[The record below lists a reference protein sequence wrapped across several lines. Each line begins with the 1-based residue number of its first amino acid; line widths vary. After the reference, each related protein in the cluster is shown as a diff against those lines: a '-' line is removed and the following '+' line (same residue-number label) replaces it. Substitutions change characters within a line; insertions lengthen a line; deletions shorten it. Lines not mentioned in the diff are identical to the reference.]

1 MVRRWMWAGLVTTA
15 LGAGCGEGSPG
26 QSEAAAVVAAPPRAS
41 EAAADGQA
49 AKEKAA
55 VSTAAPDAVAG
66 LSDQSGFMGPGSGRA
81 GAKQEEKAAAPTR
94 DRYGV
99 PGPREPAPQ
108 SDPAAPA
115 KKLDADKGGKV
126 ADLPAAPPP
135 PPTAAS
141 QTSPHGGARPVAGG
155 GAQPAAVVTE
165 EAAIDPNGR
174 FATTYR
180 PGGGHL
186 SAFESAV
193 AAGIVPVSEKEIV
206 SDIGARYSPAIDPP
220 KEGAL
225 ALAVD
230 FERTKLAPSGGPVHV
245 RLALRSSTEKATER
259 PPLSVVVVMDVSGS
273 MRGQLIQAARSA
285 ASDLVDKLDPK
296 DDFSLVT
303 FSTGADV
310 KIPMGKVGSRRE
322 ELKRTIAAI
331 AEGGGTNI
339 GEGLRLGYQQANDKA
354 ASKDGVRVVFL
365 MSDGRANEGITG
377 RPQLARLALDAFQGG
392 IQTSSFG
399 MGTDYDGPLMSQIA
413 QDGAGG
419 YYYLRDAAQ
428 IPGALKTELEKR
440 LDPVATAVEVRLRL
454 KPGVELLNVYG
465 SRRLN
470 EEESARV
477 RQTEV
482 AQDSHTQ
489 KRDGIKANRQDD
501 VEGGMRFFMPAF
513 ARDDSHAILLKLR
526 LPEGVGPKDIALVE
540 LKYKD
545 RLTKKN
551 VVSEQPLKLEY
562 ANSDAESAKSIDQ
575 SVART
580 VQGFAAGEALMKAAT
595 LIGQNQNQRAIDL
608 LGEREGLLHH
618 AAFALDEPL
627 FVDDAKRLA
636 RLRVHAAGKGSLK
649 DPLVLAMMMETAGSV
664 HLH

>member
-1 MVRRWMWAGLVTTA
+1 MVRRLMWAGVVATV
-15 LGAGCGEGSPG
+15 LGAGCHDEAPGSAVAVQKKESDRG
-26 QSEAAAVVAAPPRAS
+26 GAAASAPQATAAA
-41 EAAADGQA
+41 AAADA
-49 AKEKAA
+49 AAF
-55 VSTAAPDAVAG
+55 P
-66 LSDQSGFMGPGSGRA
+66 QSGGIGVGGPGRG
-81 GAKQEEKAAAPTR
+81 EEK
-94 DRYGV
+94 
-99 PGPREPAPQ
+99 
-108 SDPAAPA
+108 DPAATKSA
-115 KKLDADKGGKV
+115 KSGYGVSGPQDGSV
-126 ADLPAAPPP
+126 AATPPP
-135 PPTAAS
+135 PAKELDKDKK
-141 QTSPHGGARPVAGG
+141 GAFRTPEAPVAGKPVAANPVQ
-155 GAQPAAVVTE
+155 AQPQPQPSKE
-165 EAAIDPNGR
+165 EAALDPNGR

-193 AAGIVPVSEKEIV
+193 AAGIVPTSEKEIV
-206 SDIGARYSPAIDPP
+206 SDIGARYAPAIDPP

-225 ALAVD
+225 AFNID

-245 RLALRSSTEKATER
+245 RLALRSSTEKVSER

-273 MRGQLIQAARSA
+273 MRGQLIQAARTA
-285 ASDLVDKLDPK
+285 ASELVDKLDAK

-303 FSTGADV
+303 FSTGAEV
-310 KIPMGKVGSRRE
+310 KIPMGKVGPRRE
-322 ELKRTIAAI
+322 DLKKTIAAI

-339 GEGLRLGYQQANDKA
+339 GEGLRLGYEQSNDKKA
-354 ASKDGVRVVFL
+354 AKDGVRVVLL
-365 MSDGRANEGITG
+365 MSDGRANEGITNQ
-377 RPQLARLALDAFQGG
+377 RSLARLALDAFQGG

-428 IPGALKTELEKR
+428 IPAALTTELEKR

-465 SRRLN
+465 SSRLS
-470 EEESARV
+470 EEEAARV
-477 RQTEV
+477 RTVEV
-482 AQDSHTQ
+482 AQDQQTQ

-501 VEGGMRFFMPAF
+501 IEGGMRFFMPAF

-551 VVSEQPLKLEY
+551 VISEQPIKLEY
-562 ANSDAESAKSIDQ
+562 ANSDAESAKSIDA

-580 VQGFAAGEALMKAAT
+580 VQGFAAGETLMKAAT
-595 LIGQNQNQRAIDL
+595 LVGQNQHQRAIDL

-618 AAFALDEPL
+618 AAFALGEPL
-627 FVDDAKRLA
+627 FVEDAKRLA
-636 RLRVHAAGKGSLK
+636 RMRVHASGKGSLK

>member
-1 MVRRWMWAGLVTTA
+1 MVRRWVWAGLVTTA
-15 LGAGCGEGSPG
+15 LGAGCGEGAPSAG
-26 QSEAAAVVAAPPRAS
+26 EAAAVTVAGDGKAKSMAS
-41 EAAADGQA
+41 TAEAQEQSMIPNEVPQADGLGD
-49 AKEKAA
+49 KA
-55 VSTAAPDAVAG
+55 
-66 LSDQSGFMGPGSGRA
+66 GFMGPGAGHGRA
-81 GAKQEEKAAAPTR
+81 GGVGAKEEKAAQ

-99 PGPREPAPQ
+99 RGPRIDTTTA
-108 SDPAAPA
+108 DPAAPA
-115 KKLDADKGGKV
+115 KKLDADKGGKAV
-126 ADLPAAPPP
+126 ANLPASPPP
-135 PPTAAS
+135 PPTSAA
-141 QTSPHGGARPVAGG
+141 QTNQPVAARPGI
-155 GAQPAAVVTE
+155 QPAATVTE
-165 EAAIDPNGR
+165 EAALDPNGR

-193 AAGIVPVSEKEIV
+193 AAGIVPASEKEIV

-225 ALAVD
+225 SMAID

-245 RLALRSSTEKATER
+245 RLALRSSSEKANER

-273 MRGQLIQAARSA
+273 MRGQLIEAARTA
-285 ASDLVDKLDPK
+285 ASDLVDKLDAK

-303 FSTGADV
+303 FSTGAEV
-310 KIPMGKVGSRRE
+310 KIPMGKVGPKRA
-322 ELKRTIAAI
+322 ELKKSIAEI
-331 AEGGGTNI
+331 KEGGGTNI

-354 ASKDGVRVVFL
+354 AAKDGVRVVLL
-365 MSDGRANEGITG
+365 MSDGRANEGITNQ
-377 RPQLARLALDAFQGG
+377 RQLARLALDAFQGG

-419 YYYLRDAAQ
+419 YYYLRDANQ

-465 SRRLN
+465 SRRLS
-470 EEESARV
+470 EEESSRV
-477 RQTEV
+477 RQVEV

-551 VVSEQPLKLEY
+551 VVNEQPLKLEY

-580 VQGFAAGEALMKAAT
+580 VQGFSAGEALMKAAT
-595 LIGQNQNQRAIDL
+595 LIGQNQHQRAIDL